1 MMKEKKNFLFNFS
14 LKTALFFAFLT
25 FIIVISGAIFH
36 RVEFSV
42 LLKRLIIGE
51 LFFIPMGYSVGLII
65 GNIIKNIIVPNSEGK
80 HTNEIEN
87 DKQSKSENTESHII
101 DKVVGDTIE
110 EETTPE
116 ISSEIKV
123 EKEEKVEDIQLETP
137 VGNYTS
143 ATVSN
148 DSENKDK
155 NKNYIIVNDKKIVND
170 PEVLAKAVKTI
181 MEEG

>member
-1 MMKEKKNFLFNFS
+1 MMNEKKKFLFNFS

-25 FIIVISGAIFH
+25 FIIVISGAIFY

-42 LLKRLIIGE
+42 LLKRLIIAE

-65 GNIIKNIIVPNSEGK
+65 GNIIKNIIVSNPESK
-80 HTNEIEN
+80 DINEIVNNEHLKN
-87 DKQSKSENTESHII
+87 ENTESHII
-101 DKVVGDTIE
+101 DKVVGDTIK
-110 EETTPE
+110 EETSPE
-116 ISSEIKV
+116 I
-123 EKEEKVEDIQLETP
+123 EKEEEVGDIPLETP
-137 VGNYTS
+137 VRNYTS

-148 DSENKDK
+148 DSENKDKNK